1 MADLEALLKGAAA
14 AFSRDEFHVARDLAA
29 EAREQDPESINAW
42 DFHSMACQA
51 LGELEEAE
59 RSCRQALKLV
69 RAARRAEPDD
79 DKHALR
85 ELFLLIRLGRNDEV
99 ESLLALLEQ
108 RHPGNERL
116 KKIRTDW
123 RLRAL

>member
-1 MADLEALLKGAAA
+1 MTDLQALLKSAAV
-14 AFSRDEFHVARDLAA
+14 AFSRDEFHVARELAA
-29 EAREQDPESINAW
+29 LARTQDPANINAW

-51 LGELEEAE
+51 LGELDEAE
-59 RSCRQALKLV
+59 RSCRKALALV
-69 RAARRAEPDD
+69 RAARGAEPDD

-85 ELFLLIRLGRNDEV
+85 ELFLLVRLGRDGEV
-99 ESLLALLEQ
+99 ESLLSLLEQ

-123 RLRAL
+123 RLRAR